1 MLILLYSKSNDEYN
15 VIMLRVTLAVH
26 LGDYYYFNA
35 NMNGRQSGYR
45 LASKRDLL
53 TMVIQDGKADSPQ

>member
-1 MLILLYSKSNDEYN
+1 MWILLYSKSNDEYN
-15 VIMLRVTLAVH
+15 VIMLRGTLAVN
-26 LGDYYYFNA
+26 LGDYYYFKT

-45 LASKRDLL
+45 LASKRELL